1 MEKEYT
7 VTMSLSRYEFLVE
20 CVADARGRM
29 STARYIIE
37 KELSYNEELQKELK
51 RILCL

>member
-7 VTMSLSRYEFLVE
+7 ITIPLGRYEFLVE
-20 CVADARGRM
+20 RMTELRERM
-29 STARYIIE
+29 SIARYIIE
-37 KELSYNEELQKELK
+37 KELSYNEEMQKELK